1 MDRIRYDK
9 EEARLRLVLKYRRQE
24 LGIRQAELAHLMGK
38 ARTFVSK
45 YEQGERFLT
54 FTEALEL
61 CKWLCIDEM
70 TLIKKMRNELP
81 LEDDVEAKGKER
93 VDGEDV
99 VTEADDEVL
108 LAAEP
113 AGEPCHDGCSDEEPE
128 APGDVEE

>member
-1 MDRIRYDK
+1 MGIYRFGGILINMDRIRYDK

-81 LEDDVEAKGKER
+81 LEDDV
-93 VDGEDV
+93 
-99 VTEADDEVL
+99 VTEEEDEVL
-108 LAAEP
+108 LAAEA
-113 AGEPCHDGCSDEEPE
+113 AGEPCSDGCSDEELE